1 MAFSKEKRAGTLSG
15 IFFVALV
22 AAAATYVAELGP
34 VAALGISP
42 LVVGIVIGIFYANT
56 LHNHF
61 PPSWESGIVFSGKKI
76 LRFAIV
82 FYGFRIT
89 FQQIAEVGMQGFMVS
104 LLVLSST
111 MLVGI
116 WLGTKVFKMDRDT
129 SILTASG
136 ASVCGAAAVLATEPV
151 LKAEEHKTAIA
162 VSMVVLFGTISMFMY
177 PVLYSTI
184 IEPATGFLHMDPKT
198 FGIYVGGT
206 IHEVAQVVAVPAS
219 IPMTDTVA
227 QEAMAN
233 TAVIVKMTRV
243 IMIAPMLIVLGLV
256 LSYMAKKEGG
266 ASSKL
271 KLVIPWFAVYF
282 VGMAGINSLIHTYV
296 GSEYGVNLGPVMH
309 QVFADFDAFKAF
321 VSTGAAT
328 LDVSAL
334 HTAYFISETIKDL
347 NIIDTFLL
355 TMAMTAL
362 GMGTRFAKFK
372 GLGLAPIYT
381 AGGMFLWLVIGGFV
395 ITQMVVA
402 TF

>member
-1 MAFSKEKRAGTLSG
+1 MAFSKEKRKGTISG
-15 IFFVALV
+15 IIFVALV
-22 AAAATYVAELGP
+22 AAGATYIAELAP
-34 VAALGISP
+34 VAKLGISP

-56 LHNHF
+56 LHNNF
-61 PPSWESGIVFSGKKI
+61 PASWESGIVFSGKKI

-89 FQQIAEVGMQGFMVS
+89 FQQIAEVGLQGFMVS
-104 LLVLSST
+104 FLMLSTT
-111 MLVGI
+111 MIIGI
-116 WLGTKVFKMDRDT
+116 WLGTKIFGMDKDT
-129 SILTASG
+129 SILTAAG

-162 VSMVVLFGTISMFMY
+162 VSMVVLFGTISMFLY
-177 PVLYSTI
+177 PVLYAAI
-184 IEPATGFLHMDPKT
+184 IEPATGILHMNPST
-198 FGIYVGGT
+198 FGMYVGGT

-219 IPMTDTVA
+219 VPGA
-227 QEAMAN
+227 PESMAN

-256 LSYMAKKEGG
+256 LGLMAKRSGAEGE
-266 ASSKL
+266 KL

-282 VGMAGINSLIHTYV
+282 VGMAGINSLVHNYTA
-296 GSEYGVNLGPVMH
+296 SAPEDM
-309 QVFADFDAFKAF
+309 
-321 VSTGAAT
+321 AAM
-328 LDVSAL
+328 
-334 HTAYFISETIKDL
+334 IKLIIEDI
-347 NIIDTFLL
+347 NVIDTFLL

-381 AGGMFLWLVIGGFV
+381 AGGMFVWLVVGGFF
-395 ITQMVVA
+395 ITQWVVA